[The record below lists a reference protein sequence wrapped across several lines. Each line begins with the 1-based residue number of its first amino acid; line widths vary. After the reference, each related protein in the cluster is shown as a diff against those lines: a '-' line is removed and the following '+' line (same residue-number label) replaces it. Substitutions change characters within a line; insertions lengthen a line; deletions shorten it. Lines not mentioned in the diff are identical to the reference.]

1 MLRNGCVFHIST
13 WNTLTR
19 FEQIVI
25 TEISIVKKFYK
36 CSIAINV
43 SFVLELGRNILPCR
57 LVVACLKSMIY
68 DCLYLIILLLFWC
81 GQAVG
86 QCRRVAAITKS
97 IIPSIMAAP
106 PALNSGPTIGY
117 FLAQKSTIYCVKI
130 TKLIMLGPFGG
141 NFQYSACT
149 HHSSLCLEI
158 RKLQNI
164 FELALKYPNLG

>member
-1 MLRNGCVFHIST
+1 M
-13 WNTLTR
+13 
-19 FEQIVI
+19 
-25 TEISIVKKFYK
+25 
-36 CSIAINV
+36 
-43 SFVLELGRNILPCR
+43 
-57 LVVACLKSMIY
+57 ACLKSMIY